1 MDSASLKAFL
11 QQLTQRPELE
21 PGNGVTHCNQAAR
34 ETAQFIGCHE
44 FDDLN
49 LLADDLEQIMRLNI
63 SNKWEPCDGST
74 AANRAM
80 IGGLVFAVK
89 TSKELGEEH
98 GHIAAIFSSPMQFSG
113 SLNTDVPMCANVG
126 KRNGVMK
133 VSEAFPVAKGE
144 PAYYTYAISA
154 P

>member
-11 QQLTQRPELE
+11 QDLTQRPKLQPE
-21 PGNGVTHCNQAAR
+21 NGVTHCNQGAR
-34 ETAQFIGCHE
+34 ETAQVCGCHE
-44 FDDLN
+44 FDDMS
-49 LLADDLEQIMRLNI
+49 LLADDMVQMMSLNI

-80 IGGLVFAVK
+80 IGGLVFAAM

-98 GHIAAIFSSPMQFSG
+98 GHITAIFPSAMQFSG
-113 SLNTDVPMCANVG
+113 SLGHDVPLCANVG

-133 VSEAFPVAKGE
+133 VSEAFPVSKGE
-144 PAYYTYAISA
+144 PKYWTYAIST